1 MKHASGESIAFA
13 LAGVIGEAID
23 IATESLLFVVG
34 VLIVFEA
41 ETKVD
46 KEESDS
52 EFDEIEPC

>member
-13 LAGVIGEAID
+13 LVGVIGEAID
-23 IATESLLFVVG
+23 IATESLLFVG
-34 VLIVFEA
+34 VPIVFEA